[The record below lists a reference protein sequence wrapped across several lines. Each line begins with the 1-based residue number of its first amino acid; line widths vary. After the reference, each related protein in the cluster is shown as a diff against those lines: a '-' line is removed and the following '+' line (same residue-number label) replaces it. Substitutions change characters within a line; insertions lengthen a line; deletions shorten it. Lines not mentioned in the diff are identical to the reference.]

1 MTPPNP
7 TAAAAG
13 HQRTVRRGTTPRGP
27 RRVSGPSRAA
37 GGARAARA
45 GAATAAAAAA
55 AVNPNQLPFE
65 VPVGRRAA
73 VARPVGLPRNHTP
86 LVQRLGRVAEHS
98 WLDRLLRS
106 RAWIVLVGVGLIG
119 LVFMQVSLLKL
130 NSGMG
135 RDVERSTTLE
145 RSNALL
151 RASVSQLESNDRIQI
166 LAKDLGMVL
175 PTSDGVRYLGKN
187 GKRIGGGSTTRVPS
201 QAEASTA
208 LLPDAPVDDTEH
220 PVDATGATTST
231 EPQTTSSVPGQA
243 PAVPQSSST
252 AVDPTTTTSTGT
264 STSMATTA
272 STGTGTGA
280 TAANGTT
287 AAPTASTTTGTGGTG
302 TSTGAAT
309 TPPATTAGAATGV
322 TAGTGTGTGTGSTV
336 RTDTGTSVAPA
347 TGGAT
352 PGA

>member
-1 MTPPNP
+1 MTPPGWVGANP
-7 TAAAAG
+7 APAG
-13 HQRTVRRGTTPRGP
+13 HQRAVRRGTTPRGP

-45 GAATAAAAAA
+45 GAATAAATAA

-86 LVQRLGRVAEHS
+86 LAYRLGRVAEHS
-98 WLDRLLRS
+98 LLDRLLRS
-106 RAWIVLVGVGLIG
+106 RAWIVVVGIGLIG

-145 RSNALL
+145 RDNALL
-151 RASVSQLESNDRIQI
+151 RASVSQLESNDRIQQMAI
-166 LAKDLGMVL
+166 GMGMLL
-175 PTSDGVRYLGKN
+175 PASDGVRYLGAN
-187 GKRIGGGSTTRVPS
+187 GKRIGGGSATLVPS

-208 LLPDAPVDDTEH
+208 LLPTAPVDDTEH
-220 PVDATGATTST
+220 PATADPTVAAQ
-231 EPQTTSSVPGQA
+231 PQTTSSVPGA
-243 PAVPQSSST
+243 AAAVPQSSST
-252 AVDPTTTTSTGT
+252 AVAPTTTTG
-264 STSMATTA
+264 AT
-272 STGTGTGA
+272 TGTGTGT

-287 AAPTASTTTGTGGTG
+287 VAPTTGTGTTAGAGATTGT

-309 TPPATTAGAATGV
+309 TTPPAAVAGAATGV
-322 TAGTGTGTGTGSTV
+322 STATSTGSTV
-336 RTDTGTSVAPA
+336 RSDPA
-347 TGGAT
+347 TAVSSTTGGAT

>member
-1 MTPPNP
+1 MTPPP
-7 TAAAAG
+7 ATASAAG
-13 HQRTVRRGTTPRGP
+13 HQRTVRRGTVPRGP

-45 GAATAAAAAA
+45 NAATAAATAA

-86 LVQRLGRVAEHS
+86 LVHRIGRVAEHS

-106 RAWIVLVGVGLIG
+106 RAWIVVVGIGLIG

-135 RDVERSTTLE
+135 QAVERATVLE
-145 RSNALL
+145 RENALD
-151 RASVSQLESNDRIQI
+151 RAKVSQLESNDRIQ
-166 LAKDLGMVL
+166 LMAQRMGMLL
-175 PTSDGVRYLGKN
+175 PASDGVRYLGRD
-187 GKRIGGGSTTRVPS
+187 GKRIGGGTATQIPS

-208 LLPDAPVDDTEH
+208 LLPNAPVDDTEH
-220 PVDATGATTST
+220 PATTGT
-231 EPQTTSSVPGQA
+231 TGTTATTPPQTTSSVPGA
-243 PAVPQSSST
+243 ATAAVPQS
-252 AVDPTTTTSTGT
+252 
-264 STSMATTA
+264 TTA
-272 STGTGTGA
+272 TSTGTGTGTTAPDGTTVAPSTSTSTSTGASTA
-280 TAANGTT
+280 TGTAT
-287 AAPTASTTTGTGGTG
+287 AAPT
-302 TSTGAAT
+302 TSTPAPTAAAAPAAT
-309 TPPATTAGAATGV
+309 SDPQSPV
-322 TAGTGTGTGTGSTV
+322 T
-336 RTDTGTSVAPA
+336 A